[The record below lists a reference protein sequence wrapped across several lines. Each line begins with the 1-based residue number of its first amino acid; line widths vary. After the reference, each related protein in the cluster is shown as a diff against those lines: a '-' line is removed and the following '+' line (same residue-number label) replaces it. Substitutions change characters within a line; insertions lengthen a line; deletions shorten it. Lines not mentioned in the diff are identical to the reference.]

1 MGWEARWEGE
11 GGFKWGLLW
20 YYGRRRTEKGYPN
33 KQMIE
38 PDIKEVNVLWEFAF
52 DSLLSSLDTY

>member
-1 MGWEARWEGE
+1 MGGQ
-11 GGFKWGLLW
+11 GL
-20 YYGRRRTEKGYPN
+20 EKGYPN

-38 PDIKEVNVLWEFAF
+38 QDIKEVNVLWEFAF

>member
-11 GGFKWGLLW
+11 GGSNGD